1 MNESYE
7 AVRATTGR
15 VLGVDFGD
23 ARTGLAL
30 SDAARFLASSIGQIS
45 PGGLDKTAEA
55 VAAVA
60 KEKNAVAIVV
70 GLPVNMDG
78 SEGPRAARTRKFA
91 ARLAEFTGLPV
102 AMFDER
108 MTTMTAARFLNDTN
122 TRGAR
127 RKGVLDALSAEII
140 LQNFIDRLRNAK

>member
-7 AVRATTGR
+7 AVRATAGR